1 MFHCINLRKKKCT
14 VDYDQGSKVFKLND
28 EELEAKEVFFVKASD
43 TEEFA
48 YLLVNLETPYEKK
61 PMLLLRSTSWL
72 LNEED
77 DDDDQLLINQLNDK
91 IQTAIGDNACVL
103 DTHVESRLHG
113 TAVMSKL
120 FPTKNA
126 LVSPESTYKLDAEDI
141 DVIFCE
147 RVTSYLKTFDMSL
160 VLKGGKVVTHECIS
174 RKHIPMFA
182 EFAENNKLEFYQT
195 GPDRLPWKLL
205 LEQHQEHSWSEI
217 NDMLNAVGEE
227 VDDDSEWEQ
236 DHTEDDEDSELDDCT
251 TEDESDYED
260 EPSPKRV
267 KN

>member
-1 MFHCINLRKKKCT
+1 MFHCINLRKKKC
-14 VDYDQGSKVFKLND
+14 DINYDRDTNVIKLND
-28 EELEAKEVFFVKASD
+28 DELEVKELFFIKASD

-48 YLLVNLETPYEKK
+48 YLLVNLKNPYEKK
-61 PMLLLRSTSWL
+61 SMLLLRSTSWL

-77 DDDDQLLINQLNDK
+77 DDDDQILIKQLNDK
-91 IQTAIGDNACVL
+91 IQNAIGDNACVL
-103 DTHVESRLHG
+103 DTFVESRLHG

-126 LVSPESTYKLDAEDI
+126 LVSPESTYKLDAEDV

-147 RVTSYLKTFDMSL
+147 RVTSYLKTFDLSL
-160 VLKGGKVVTHECIS
+160 VLKSGKVVTHECIS
-174 RKHIPMFA
+174 RKQIPLFA
-182 EFAENNKLEFYQT
+182 EFAKNNNLEFYQT

-205 LEQHQEHSWSEI
+205 LEQHEEHSWSEI
-217 NDMLNAVGEE
+217 NDMLNVVDED

-236 DHTEDDEDSELDDCT
+236 DYTEDDEDEELDDCT
-251 TEDESDYED
+251 SEEESDYED